1 MMKFMRKNV
10 VISWGT
16 LLGIANDDAQS
27 LEETVLAV
35 FFFLGGGGCK
45 WRVSP
50 GPKVKL
56 GKIRWS
62 QFFFKKNYKCLDVK
76 IFVCRN
82 FFSCEICS

>member
-35 FFFLGGGGCK
+35 FFFGGGVQMASFAGAQ
-45 WRVSP
+45 SE
-50 GPKVKL
+50 
-56 GKIRWS
+56 IR
-62 QFFFKKNYKCLDVK
+62 
-76 IFVCRN
+76 
-82 FFSCEICS
+82 

>member
-35 FFFLGGGGCK
+35 FFFLGGGG
-45 WRVSP
+45 VQMASFA
-50 GPKVKL
+50 GAQSE
-56 GKIRWS
+56 IR
-62 QFFFKKNYKCLDVK
+62 
-76 IFVCRN
+76 
-82 FFSCEICS
+82 